1 VIVLQYLIEA
11 SKGEEAINE
20 EGGHAVGLIEASK
33 GEEAINEGGGHA
45 VGEEA
50 EGHTTTR

>member
-1 VIVLQYLIEA
+1 VLQYLIEA

-20 EGGHAVGLIEASK
+20 GGGHAVGLIEASK

-50 EGHTTTR
+50 EGRTTTR